1 MDAMATEVNNYYLE
15 HWEFQNEKA
24 RKKFL
29 IAEFPRV
36 TCLYFPEARD
46 DRILLACQLLAILFL
61 IDGSFK
67 ENGIFLMLTGNRF
80 A

>member
-1 MDAMATEVNNYYLE
+1 MSTEINNYFLA

-29 IAEFPRV
+29 VAEFPRV

-46 DRILLACQLLAILFL
+46 DRIHLACQLLAILFL
-61 IDGSFK
+61 IDGKFR
-67 ENGIFLMLTGNRF
+67 EQGLRMVLT
-80 A
+80 